1 MENMENM
8 ENNQNVQNTNPTAA
22 TSQQNPPA
30 SIDVEAIAAMLE
42 ARQERAG
49 RSALKSYAEQAGLS
63 VEQVT
68 AAVDDYKAKQASAI
82 PPDVQARIDAQMK
95 AANDRLLAAEVR
107 TVGAELHIVD
117 FDAALRLMDKSAV
130 AIGEDGTV
138 SGVREA
144 LDALTQSRPWLV
156 ASPAPA
162 PSGTGSTGNFP
173 RGASSEQAD
182 YAARLLEA
190 RQSGNQTL
198 AVSIIREA
206 AAKGIA
212 LR

>member
-1 MENMENM
+1 MENM

-30 SIDVEAIAAMLE
+30 SIDVEALAAMLE

-49 RSALKSYAEQAGLS
+49 RSALKSYAEQTGLS

-107 TVGAELHIVD
+107 TVCAALHIVD

-144 LDALTQSRPWLV
+144 LDAFTQSRPWLV
-156 ASPAPA
+156 TQQPPA

-173 RGASSEQAD
+173 RGAGGEQAD
-182 YAARLLEA
+182 YAARLLKA

>member
-8 ENNQNVQNTNPTAA
+8 ENNQNVQNTKPTAA

-30 SIDVEAIAAMLE
+30 SIDVEALAAMLE

-49 RSALKSYAEQAGLS
+49 RSALKSYAEQTGLS

-82 PPDVQARIDAQMK
+82 PADVQARIDAQMK

-156 ASPAPA
+156 TQQPPA

-173 RGASSEQAD
+173 RGAGGEQAD

>member
-30 SIDVEAIAAMLE
+30 SIDVEALAAMLE

-82 PPDVQARIDAQMK
+82 PADVQARIDAQLK

-156 ASPAPA
+156 TQQPPA

-173 RGASSEQAD
+173 RGAGSEQAD

>member
-1 MENMENM
+1 MENM

-30 SIDVEAIAAMLE
+30 SIDVEALAAMLE

-49 RSALKSYAEQAGLS
+49 RSALKSYAEQTDLS

-156 ASPAPA
+156 TQQPPA

-173 RGASSEQAD
+173 RGAGGEQAD
-182 YAARLLEA
+182 YAARLLKA

>member
-30 SIDVEAIAAMLE
+30 SIDVEALAAMLE

-49 RSALKSYAEQAGLS
+49 RSALKSYAEQTGLS

-130 AIGEDGTV
+130 AIGEDSTV

-156 ASPAPA
+156 TQQPPA

-173 RGASSEQAD
+173 RGAGGEQAD